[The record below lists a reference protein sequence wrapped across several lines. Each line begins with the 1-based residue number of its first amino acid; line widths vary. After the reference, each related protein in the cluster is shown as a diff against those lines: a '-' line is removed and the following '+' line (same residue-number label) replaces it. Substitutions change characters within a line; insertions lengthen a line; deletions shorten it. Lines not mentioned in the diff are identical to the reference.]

1 MMMLNKILA
10 DKNNTKHA
18 TDNGTK
24 THKML
29 QHIVIDNN
37 TEIGDSNLISHIKK
51 HPDLIRFF
59 DKNAKTEVP
68 IAGTINGRFVSR
80 RIDRLCIDSVHKHI
94 DIIDYKTDINHE
106 TFYTMYLSQ
115 VREYY
120 TLLKSLYPD
129 YHIDAYILWT
139 HDFSLEKISIK

>member
-10 DKNNTKHA
+10 NKNNTKHA

-24 THKML
+24 MHKML

-37 TEIGDSNLISHIKK
+37 TEIGDSNLISPIKK
-51 HPDLIRFF
+51 HPDLLRFF

-80 RIDRLCIDSVHKHI
+80 RIDRLCIDSVDKHI

-115 VREYY
+115 VREYCA
-120 TLLKSLYPD
+120 LLKELYPG